1 MPSQEVIVRSAA
13 FIEQGTQFEVMLKEW
28 GLPSENIIA
37 SADERIRL
45 VENLPSLMSTIPAE
59 QRQNATYLSRFVIT
73 VLLAIVISTIHP

>member
-45 VENLPSLMSTIPAE
+45 VEIYLASSLLF
-59 QRQNATYLSRFVIT
+59 RQNRDKTQHIYL
-73 VLLAIVISTIHP
+73 VLLQAH